1 MELGRD
7 IAVGGTLCTV
17 GDGAAQY
24 AFTDTFDGRRLGA
37 MTSYGSWSAVIY
49 HYWYAFLA
57 RRLPPTAYMQ
67 KAALDCFV
75 VTPGFEIPAL
85 MTWTGMLGRGQ
96 TLDDALVQLRRDF
109 PTALAVAVSVET
121 NYWSNDVASMAWGL
135 TRRRER
141 RWTSPCGAPPQ
152 LSCSATC
159 PYASRCPTCTASA
172 RAGILLCRISRSTVS
187 DGVEVDGVEPPR
199 HRADAVSGG
208 VVASTTACW
217 GRE

>member
-1 MELGRD
+1 MAQRKALELGRD

-37 MTSYGSWSAVIY
+37 MTSYGSWSAVVY

-85 MTWTGMLGRGQ
+85 MTWTGILGRRQ
-96 TLDDALVQLRRDF
+96 TLDEALSQLRRDF
-109 PTALAVAVSVET
+109 PTALAV
-121 NYWSNDVASMAWGL
+121 DVAMWGPASIVMFRYIPL
-135 TRRRER
+135 RF
-141 RWTSPCGAPPQ
+141 Q
-152 LSCSATC
+152 V
-159 PYASRCPTCTASA
+159 PYMY
-172 RAGILLCRISRSTVS
+172 GF
-187 DGVEVDGVEPPR
+187 G
-199 HRADAVSGG
+199 
-208 VVASTTACW
+208 ACW
-217 GRE
+217 DFIMSYIAFDGE

>member
-1 MELGRD
+1 MAQRKALELGRD

-57 RRLPPTAYMQ
+57 RRLPPSAYVQ

-85 MTWTGMLGRGQ
+85 MTWTGILGRRP
-96 TLDDALVQLRRDF
+96 DARRRLGAAPAGLPGGARGRRRHVGARVARHVPLRAPALPGAVHVRLRRV
-109 PTALAVAVSVET
+109 L
-121 NYWSNDVASMAWGL
+121 GL
-135 TRRRER
+135 HHVLDRVR
-141 RWTSPCGAPPQ
+141 
-152 LSCSATC
+152 
-159 PYASRCPTCTASA
+159 
-172 RAGILLCRISRSTVS
+172 
-187 DGVEVDGVEPPR
+187 
-199 HRADAVSGG
+199 
-208 VVASTTACW
+208 
-217 GRE
+217 

>member
-1 MELGRD
+1 MAQRKALELGRD

-24 AFTDTFDGRRLGA
+24 AFNKAADDGVDARRLGA
-37 MTSYGSWSAVIY
+37 MTSYGCWSAIVY

-85 MTWTGMLGRGQ
+85 ITWTGILGRGQ

-109 PTALAVAVSVET
+109 PTALAV
-121 NYWSNDVASMAWGL
+121 DVAMWGPASL
-135 TRRRER
+135 VMFRYVPLRF
-141 RWTSPCGAPPQ
+141 Q
-152 LSCSATC
+152 V
-159 PYASRCPTCTASA
+159 PYMY
-172 RAGILLCRISRSTVS
+172 GF
-187 DGVEVDGVEPPR
+187 G
-199 HRADAVSGG
+199 
-208 VVASTTACW
+208 ACW
-217 GRE
+217 DFIMSYIAFDGE

>member
-1 MELGRD
+1 MAARRKAMELGRD

-75 VTPGFEIPAL
+75 VTPGFESVFPSEKSRSL
-85 MTWTGMLGRGQ
+85 
-96 TLDDALVQLRRDF
+96 LVAGAARHRRETF
-109 PTALAVAVSVET
+109 PTQ
-121 NYWSNDVASMAWGL
+121 
-135 TRRRER
+135 
-141 RWTSPCGAPPQ
+141 SP
-152 LSCSATC
+152 
-159 PYASRCPTCTASA
+159 R
-172 RAGILLCRISRSTVS
+172 
-187 DGVEVDGVEPPR
+187 
-199 HRADAVSGG
+199 
-208 VVASTTACW
+208 
-217 GRE
+217 

>member
-1 MELGRD
+1 MAQRKALELGRD

-85 MTWTGMLGRGQ
+85 MTWTGILGRGQ
-96 TLDDALVQLRRDF
+96 SVIRRGSISTPAGLPDGARGRRRHVGARVARHVSVRAFALPGAVHVRLRRV
-109 PTALAVAVSVET
+109 L
-121 NYWSNDVASMAWGL
+121 GL
-135 TRRRER
+135 HHVVYRVRR
-141 RWTSPCGAPPQ
+141 
-152 LSCSATC
+152 
-159 PYASRCPTCTASA
+159 
-172 RAGILLCRISRSTVS
+172 
-187 DGVEVDGVEPPR
+187 
-199 HRADAVSGG
+199 
-208 VVASTTACW
+208 
-217 GRE
+217 

>member
-1 MELGRD
+1 MIARRKALELGRD

-85 MTWTGMLGRGQ
+85 MTWTGILGRGQ
-96 TLDDALVQLRRDF
+96 TLD
-109 PTALAVAVSVET
+109 
-121 NYWSNDVASMAWGL
+121 
-135 TRRRER
+135 
-141 RWTSPCGAPPQ
+141 
-152 LSCSATC
+152 
-159 PYASRCPTCTASA
+159 
-172 RAGILLCRISRSTVS
+172 
-187 DGVEVDGVEPPR
+187 
-199 HRADAVSGG
+199 
-208 VVASTTACW
+208 
-217 GRE
+217 